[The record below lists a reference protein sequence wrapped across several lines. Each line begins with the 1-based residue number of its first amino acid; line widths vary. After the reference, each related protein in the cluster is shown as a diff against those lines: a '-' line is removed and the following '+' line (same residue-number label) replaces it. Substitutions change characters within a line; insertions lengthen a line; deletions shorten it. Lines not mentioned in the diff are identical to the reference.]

1 VHKSA
6 GDPGISSAI
15 AAICLCLSPLTCQW
29 EIPRDRGARRDR
41 GKTQAGGADAAIMA
55 AKIRPCSLIA
65 KAPAIRMQEG
75 VMQFSR
81 VAAGFIAVMAI
92 SAPALA
98 LAADN
103 KLTLVIGGEAYDGP
117 PKFTVSFDG
126 KPLGEG
132 VVASAIDTTTAG
144 RFADATDKTKYIQT
158 FDFKIPND
166 LFKPNAEI
174 RIKLSNE
181 AHGAVGSKSDREL
194 YVQSVAVNGDVL
206 PGDKLAMRSDVGI
219 EPTAML
225 GDYLVVSEGATE
237 GVAAA
242 PSGGWPAA
250 ASVAETKPV
259 APAPVTAPPVIAA
272 EAEPVK
278 PASVA
283 APAGK
288 SQEMAAVAA
297 PAIKSVAEAAPASKP
312 GDTGET
318 VETASL
324 NQSPEADIPTC
335 GLSKSFQIL
344 GFNENSNVLTPRI
357 TRQLDLV
364 AKTIGEQKCAVR
376 LTGYSSTEG
385 TYADNALFAIER
397 AQNALHYLYERG
409 VRFQR
414 YSASGVGETTQFGAD
429 PQANR
434 RVTVLVSP

>member
-1 VHKSA
+1 
-6 GDPGISSAI
+6 
-15 AAICLCLSPLTCQW
+15 
-29 EIPRDRGARRDR
+29 
-41 GKTQAGGADAAIMA
+41 
-55 AKIRPCSLIA
+55 
-65 KAPAIRMQEG
+65 
-75 VMQFSR
+75 MQFSR
-81 VAAGFIAVMAI
+81 VAAGVFAAI
-92 SAPALA
+92 GIFVPGVLGTPALA

-117 PKFTVSFDG
+117 PEFSVSFDG
-126 KPLGEG
+126 KSLGDG

-144 RFADATDKTKYIQT
+144 RFADATNKANYIQT
-158 FDFKIPND
+158 FDFKIPD
-166 LFKPNAEI
+166 DVFKPDAEI
-174 RIKLSNE
+174 RIKLTNE
-181 AHGAVGSKSDREL
+181 AHGAVGSKNDREL

-206 PGDKLAMRSDVGI
+206 PGSKLAMRSDVGI

-242 PSGGWPAA
+242 PSGGWPAP
-250 ASVAETKPV
+250 SVADTRPAITTPPV
-259 APAPVTAPPVIAA
+259 AVAAA
-272 EAEPVK
+272 EPAK
-278 PASVA
+278 PASVV

-288 SQEMAAVAA
+288 SEEVAAVAT
-297 PAIKSVAEAAPASKP
+297 PATKPVAEVAPVAPESKP
-312 GDTGET
+312 ADTGET

-324 NQSPEADIPTC
+324 NQSPEADIPAC
-335 GLSKSFQIL
+335 GLSKAFQIL

-397 AQNALHYLYERG
+397 AQNALHYLYERS

>member
-1 VHKSA
+1 
-6 GDPGISSAI
+6 
-15 AAICLCLSPLTCQW
+15 
-29 EIPRDRGARRDR
+29 
-41 GKTQAGGADAAIMA
+41 
-55 AKIRPCSLIA
+55 
-65 KAPAIRMQEG
+65 
-75 VMQFSR
+75 MQFSR
-81 VAAGFIAVMAI
+81 VAAGVFAAMGVLVPGILG
-92 SAPALA
+92 APALA
-98 LAADN
+98 QAADN

-126 KPLGEG
+126 KSLGEG
-132 VVASAIDTTTAG
+132 VVASAIDTSAAG
-144 RFADATDKTKYIQT
+144 RFADATDKAKYIQT
-158 FDFKIPND
+158 FDFKIPD
-166 LFKPNAEI
+166 DVFKPNAEI
-174 RIKLSNE
+174 RIKLTNE
-181 AHGAVGSKSDREL
+181 AHGAVGSKNDREL
-194 YVQSVAVNGDVL
+194 YVQSVSVNGDVL
-206 PGDKLAMRSDVGI
+206 PGNKLAMRSDVGI

-225 GDYLVVSEGATE
+225 GDYLVVSEGVTE
-237 GVAAA
+237 GVAPA

-250 ASVAETKPV
+250 SVADSKPAITVPPVAAAVAVAEPAKSASVV
-259 APAPVTAPPVIAA
+259 
-272 EAEPVK
+272 
-278 PASVA
+278 

-288 SQEMAAVAA
+288 SEEMAAIAMPAAKPVADAA
-297 PAIKSVAEAAPASKP
+297 PVAPASKP
-312 GDTGET
+312 ADTGET

-324 NQSPEADIPTC
+324 NQSPEADIPAC
-335 GLSKSFQIL
+335 GLSKAFQIL